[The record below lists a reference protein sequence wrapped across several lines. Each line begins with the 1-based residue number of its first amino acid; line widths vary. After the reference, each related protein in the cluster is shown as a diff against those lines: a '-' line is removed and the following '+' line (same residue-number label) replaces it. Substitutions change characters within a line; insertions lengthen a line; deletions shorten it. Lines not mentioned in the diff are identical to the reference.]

1 MDLIDLKKYNKNI
14 PSNIE
19 KIYLL
24 NLYDNLDRYLN
35 GYRKLICIKYNYY
48 LIISD
53 DMNHLSISD
62 TIENLTNIARV
73 MNGKGTDILEI
84 SNFIKDD
91 IYNYLNKLSQ
101 NDILDMFSSFYNIY
115 IDPSKL
121 NLCQYHHIIDYF
133 LLFEQQMPPKMFNFF
148 NTLIPEDDRIND
160 IINIPNIISYFSIMC
175 MYSTSPIINLNLIN
189 KINKILKK

>member
-1 MDLIDLKKYNKNI
+1 MDLINLKKYNKNI

-24 NLYDNLDRYLN
+24 NLYDNLDRYLD
-35 GYRKLICIKYNYY
+35 GCRKLICIKYNYY

-53 DMNHLSISD
+53 DMIHLSISE
-62 TIENLTNIARV
+62 TIDNLTNIAKV
-73 MNGKGTDILEI
+73 MNCKGTDILEI

-91 IYNYLNKLSQ
+91 IYNYLNKLNQ
-101 NDILDMFSSFYNIY
+101 YDILDMFSSFYNNY
-115 IDPSKL
+115 IDPTKL

-160 IINIPNIISYFSIMC
+160 IINIPNIILYFSIMS
-175 MYSTSPIINLNLIN
+175 MYSISPIINVNLIN
-189 KINKILKK
+189 KINEILKK

>member
-1 MDLIDLKKYNKNI
+1 MNLIDLKKYNKNI

-53 DMNHLSISD
+53 DMTHLSISE
-62 TIENLTNIARV
+62 TLENLTNIARV
-73 MNGKGTDILEI
+73 MNGKETDILEI
-84 SNFIKDD
+84 SNFIKNE
-91 IYNYLNKLSQ
+91 IYNYLNKL
-101 NDILDMFSSFYNIY
+101 NKDDILDMFSSFYNNY

-121 NLCQYHHIIDYF
+121 NLCQYHHVIDYF
-133 LLFEQQMPPKMFNFF
+133 LLFEQQIPPKMFNFF

-160 IINIPNIISYFSIMC
+160 IINIPNIISYFSIMN
-175 MYSTSPIINLNLIN
+175 MYSTSPIINLNLII
-189 KINKILKK
+189 KIKKILKK